1 MNVLLLITKGEI
13 GGAQIFV
20 ANLAKGL
27 KNISKKEVIPTIACG
42 SGDFLFE
49 FAQREGINFQRIKSL
64 RRSSGLLANINFL
77 FSFLRYLKKNRFEII
92 HLNSTNTLLGAIMAK
107 LVNMRTKVVFTVHG
121 LSILDPNYQANYF
134 KKLLFKAFFNFSF
147 SFVDEIVFVSQKNM
161 DLFVKDNKVWANK
174 CHLAYNGIKVDY
186 FSREEARCFIL
197 NKVNL
202 KDEEQFLIGS
212 IGRLAYPK
220 NYEFLIENFPEILK
234 IKPNARLV
242 LIGDGPERYKYEK
255 IVERKA
261 LKDFVFI
268 LGEVVE
274 AGRYLKGLD
283 LFVLPSIYE
292 GLSISLI
299 EAYLSGTRSM
309 ASLVGGNEEV
319 VGRDGCYILDDLSDF
334 IAVLKRLSD
343 EQKSCTDKN
352 QYNLNKNKFLVDV
365 MVNKYLDV
373 YEG

>member
-1 MNVLLLITKGEI
+1 MRVLLLITKGEI

-20 ANLAKGL
+20 ANLAEGL
-27 KNISKKEVIPTIACG
+27 KNINKKEVIPTIACG
-42 SGDFLFE
+42 SGDFLFK
-49 FAQREGINFQRIKSL
+49 FSQREGINFQRIKSL

-161 DLFVKDNKVWANK
+161 DLFVRGNKVWANK
-174 CHLAYNGIKVDY
+174 CHLVYNGIKVDY
-186 FSREEARCFIL
+186 FSREEARRFMF
-197 NKVNL
+197 NKIGL
-202 KDEEQFLIGS
+202 RDEGQFLIGS
-212 IGRLAYPK
+212 TGRLAYQK

-234 IKPNARLV
+234 IKPNAKLI
-242 LIGDGPERYKYEK
+242 LIGDGPERSKYEK
-255 IVERKA
+255 IVEKKA
-261 LKDFVFI
+261 LQGFVFI
-268 LGEVVE
+268 LGEIAE

-299 EAYLSGTRSM
+299 EAYLSGVRSM
-309 ASLVGGNEEV
+309 ASLVGGNEEII
-319 VGRDGCYILDDLSDF
+319 GRDNCYGLDDLTDF
-334 IAVLKRLSD
+334 LAVFRSVLD

-352 QYNLNKNKFLVDV
+352 RYNLNKNKFLVEM
-365 MVNKYLDV
+365 MVNKYLDI